1 MSGFCRTDSCDS
13 NWRAKKGRLKV
24 RGMSIPELVELVHAA
39 AQEAAEYQERFAAED
54 TEARKIVDIMEHF
67 LREKG
72 RVVYGGAAINAH
84 MSPAN
89 KFYDPRLNLPDYDF
103 LTPDPL
109 QDCADLIVTFRRE
122 GFIDVEAKFGIHEG
136 TYKIFVNFRAA
147 ADITYMPPEYYE
159 RIESDA
165 VLIDGIRYASEN
177 YLRMNMYLE
186 LSRPAGMVSRWEK
199 VYERLLLLN
208 TEHPLRAGRCAAD
221 PLGELAAPS
230 TTKKRSST
238 AAEQV
243 LHDRLVGAGIA
254 AGTVFLSGASYLTEA
269 EPRADEVVMMMIPPA
284 GMETLLEQLRIVG
297 GSLKS
302 NAHDAQGEL
311 LPART
316 ELYKGKRL
324 VAVVFETTACHSY
337 TTLTEPAGYRLGSI
351 DLLIQ
356 MYYALYFAELDDYL
370 PVRLLCVIQELI
382 EMEAA
387 RRRKALKEGVPAH
400 DVFPLECVG
409 HQPTMPEL
417 KKAHR
422 ERVRE
427 KREELAEA
435 LQVATSESIVK
446 PTKKRRRTERAKTK
460 LRL

>member
-1 MSGFCRTDSCDS
+1 
-13 NWRAKKGRLKV
+13 
-24 RGMSIPELVELVHAA
+24 MSIPQLVELVHAA

-54 TEARKIVDIMEHF
+54 TESRKIVDIMERF

-147 ADITYMPPEYYE
+147 ADITYMPPEYYG

-165 VLIDGIRYASEN
+165 VIIDGIRYASEN

-208 TEHPLRAGRCAAD
+208 IEHPLRVGRCVAD
-221 PLGELAAPS
+221 PLGDLAAPP
-230 TTKKRSST
+230 TTKKKTASA
-238 AAEQV
+238 AAEQM

-254 AGTVFLSGASYLTEA
+254 AGAIFLSGAAYLLGPDFSNANGEY
-269 EPRADEVVMMMIPPA
+269 EPRSDEVVIMMVPPA
-284 GMETLLEQLRIVG
+284 GHEELIEQLHSIG
-297 GSLKS
+297 GALKTKKFE
-302 NAHDAQGEL
+302 AQGEL
-311 LPART
+311 LPARI
-316 ELYKGKRL
+316 ELYKTKRL
-324 VAVVFETTACHSY
+324 VAVVFETVSCHSY
-337 TTLTEPAGYRLGSI
+337 VTLSEPAGYRLGSI

-356 MYYALYFAELDDYL
+356 MYYALYFADLDDYL

-382 EMEAA
+382 KIEAA
-387 RRRKALKEGVPAH
+387 LRRNAVEEGAAAH

-409 HQPTMPEL
+409 HQPSMPEL

-422 ERVRE
+422 NRVRE
-427 KREELAEA
+427 KRAELVDA
-435 LQVATSESIVK
+435 LQVAGTSEAIVR
-446 PTKKRRRTERAKTK
+446 PSKKR
-460 LRL
+460 

>member
-1 MSGFCRTDSCDS
+1 
-13 NWRAKKGRLKV
+13 
-24 RGMSIPELVELVHAA
+24 MSIPELVELVHAA

-54 TEARKIVDIMEHF
+54 TEARKIVDIMENF

-159 RIESDA
+159 RIEADA

-208 TEHPLRAGRCAAD
+208 TEHPLRAGRCVAD
-221 PLGELAAPS
+221 PLGELAAPPTS
-230 TTKKRSST
+230 KKQTSAA

-254 AGTVFLSGASYLTEA
+254 AGAIFLSGASYLTEA
-269 EPRADEVVMMMIPPA
+269 EPRPDEVVLMMIPPA
-284 GMETLLEQLRIVG
+284 GMAALLEQLHVVG
-297 GSLKS
+297 GSLKVKT
-302 NAHDAQGEL
+302 HEAQGEL

-316 ELYKGKRL
+316 ELYKSKRL

-382 EMEAA
+382 EMEAT
-387 RRRKALKEGVPAH
+387 RRRKALKEGTPAH

-422 ERVRE
+422 ERVHE

-435 LQVATSESIVK
+435 LKVVTSESIVK
-446 PTKKRRRTERAKTK
+446 PSKKRRRTQKSRSSQK
-460 LRL
+460 L

>member
-1 MSGFCRTDSCDS
+1 MKTQS
-13 NWRAKKGRLKV
+13 K
-24 RGMSIPELVELVHAA
+24 GMSIPELVELVHAA

-147 ADITYMPPEYYE
+147 ADITYMPPEYYD

-208 TEHPLRAGRCAAD
+208 AEHPLRVGRCVAD
-221 PLGELAAPS
+221 PLGELAAPPS
-230 TTKKRSST
+230 SKKQSS
-238 AAEQV
+238 AAAATQV

-254 AGTVFLSGASYLTEA
+254 AGAVFLSGASYLNDM
-269 EPRADEVVMMMIPPA
+269 EPRSDEVVMMMIPPA
-284 GMETLLEQLRIVG
+284 GMESLLEQLRAIG
-297 GSLKS
+297 GSLK
-302 NAHDAQGEL
+302 AHAHEAQGEL

-316 ELYKGKRL
+316 ELYKGRSL
-324 VAVVFETTACHSY
+324 VAIVFETTACHSY
-337 TTLTEPAGYRLGSI
+337 TTLSEPAGYRLGSI

-356 MYYALYFAELDDYL
+356 MYYALYFAELDNYL

-382 EMEAA
+382 EMEAS
-387 RRRKALKEGVPAH
+387 RRRKALKEGTPAH
-400 DVFPLECVG
+400 DVFPLECLG

-446 PTKKRRRTERAKTK
+446 PSKKRRRTQRTK

>member
-1 MSGFCRTDSCDS
+1 
-13 NWRAKKGRLKV
+13 
-24 RGMSIPELVELVHAA
+24 MSIPELVELVHAA

-54 TEARKIVDIMEHF
+54 TEARKIVDIMENF
-67 LREKG
+67 LRGKG

-103 LTPDPL
+103 LTADPL

-147 ADITYMPPEYYE
+147 ADITYMPPEYYK

-165 VLIDGIRYASEN
+165 VSIDGIRYASEN

-208 TEHPLRAGRCAAD
+208 AEHPLRAGRCAAD
-221 PLGELAAPS
+221 PLGELS
-230 TTKKRSST
+230 SKKRSSSAT
-238 AAEQV
+238 AI
-243 LHDRLVGAGIA
+243 LHDRLVGVGIA
-254 AGTVFLSGASYLTEA
+254 AGAIFLSGVSYLNGKD
-269 EPRADEVVMMMIPPA
+269 PLSDEVVMMLVPPTA
-284 GMETLLEQLRIVG
+284 IESLMAQFRIIG
-297 GSLKS
+297 GALKTK
-302 NAHDAQGEL
+302 HYEAQGEL
-311 LPART
+311 LPARI
-316 ELYKGKRL
+316 ELYKSKHL
-324 VAVVFETTACHSY
+324 IAVVFETVACHSY
-337 TTLTEPAGYRLGSI
+337 TTLSEPVGYRLGSI

-356 MYYALYFAELDDYL
+356 MYYALYFAELGDYL

-382 EMEAA
+382 EMESSQ
-387 RRRKALKEGVPAH
+387 RRTAVKEGTAAH

-427 KREELAEA
+427 KRADLVGA
-435 LQVATSESIVK
+435 LQVATSESIVR
-446 PTKKRRRTERAKTK
+446 PKKRQTQKRQSRT
-460 LRL
+460 

>member
-1 MSGFCRTDSCDS
+1 
-13 NWRAKKGRLKV
+13 
-24 RGMSIPELVELVHAA
+24 MSIPELVELVRAA
-39 AQEAAEYQERFAAED
+39 AEEAAEYQERFAAED
-54 TEARKIVDIMEHF
+54 TEARKIVDIMERF
-67 LREKG
+67 LRFKG

-109 QDCADLIVTFRRE
+109 QDCADLIVTFQRE

-147 ADITYMPPEYYE
+147 ADITYMPPEYYK

-165 VLIDGIRYASEN
+165 VVIEGIRYASEN

-208 TEHPLRAGRCAAD
+208 AEHPLRAGRCVAD
-221 PLGELAAPS
+221 PLGELSAAGS
-230 TTKKRSST
+230 KKHKHIDAT
-238 AAEQV
+238 I

-254 AGTVFLSGASYLTEA
+254 AGAIFLSGASYLRGE
-269 EPRADEVVMMMIPPA
+269 EPRPDEVVMMMA
-284 GMETLLEQLRIVG
+284 LKSADLVEALRHISG
-297 GSLKS
+297 SSLKVK
-302 NAHDAQGEL
+302 HYDAQGEL

-316 ELYKGKRL
+316 ELYKGKTL
-324 VAVVFETTACHSY
+324 VAVVFETVACHSY
-337 TTLTEPAGYRLGSI
+337 VTLSEPAGYRLASI

-356 MYYALYFAELDDYL
+356 MYYALYFAELDDYV
-370 PVRLLCVIQELI
+370 PVRLLCVIQDLI
-382 EMEAA
+382 DLEST
-387 RRRKALKEGVPAH
+387 RRRDAVKSGAAAH

-422 ERVRE
+422 DRVRQ
-427 KREELAEA
+427 KRAELAEA
-435 LQVATSESIVK
+435 LHVAGTSEAIVRPSRK
-446 PTKKRRRTERAKTK
+446 QGSHRRTMKKQKKT
-460 LRL
+460 